1 VYSICPPDVNSRH
14 RRPVSSGC
22 AGEPRGSS
30 NIESSPSQLQ
40 HSCVERRYI
49 PLCWI
54 TLMQTKTT
62 TAASLSKRTR
72 HSSSTATPQT
82 RKRHHC
88 HVSSQ
93 ALISVPN
100 EPRAVETRNGTSAE
114 KKDARTFVSC
124 INLEPAPSDKAT
136 QKSATDTSDDVETPK
151 RRRRCR
157 HGRSATKLA
166 SPLDSLVAPS
176 CHGRRS
182 DGESESAW
190 SCCTCTLVNDA
201 HKRRCGACGDRRAIA
216 PSAAARGETTATT
229 PKHAATTTTTTA
241 HVFSD
246 TLPPAMSLK
255 VVTNPEDDL
264 DDANA
269 KSTHREAFPI
279 TAPEHCS
286 TPSPALI
293 RFCTSAESAL
303 LETMPTVAN
312 LSCTTN
318 EKLSHD
324 DVHAHAHAAQAKGSV
339 PVPSNARPAT
349 VTGCW
354 TDRDFMAPSVCNN
367 AAEPSVLRIANH
379 TTTDPT
385 ESLPMTQHWTALRE
399 RVLQQNAILYLQQN
413 SLMQLQQQT
422 AQLIHDNAVLV
433 DWLQGAAQQATL
445 SSANALYAPL
455 PPLPLVLALD
465 SQSQCLPGTSSHL
478 AVVGNA
484 RLYTSHSGPPQ
495 TERDP
500 ATSNVDGYPSHGQR
514 ANGRDSGIASPTKV
528 CATIRTP
535 TSNQTTTTAPLSS
548 STKSLVSEMDDSD
561 SPTSSSSLTRSQA
574 LDFVNQKIQAMVNTE
589 SPSGAMR
596 AKGLAVTTSRS
607 SPNGDQSSNN
617 AHGLATNAANGDCNQ
632 KQQASSIVAK
642 VDNAQNFAA
651 PKQSAD
657 KLPNPT
663 FRETTVDDPPSPA
676 SSTQT
681 FDPDQAPASIIVQ
694 DREVANPLL
703 DQSVTKTLAASAATT
718 MQSQRIDNSH
728 NDASKLPLESCTN
741 RQKGPLASKTA
752 HGWISNRPARQFI
765 RQMEHPPRSL
775 APGARPRDTKVPEKS
790 NSRES
795 LRRRSHPVEPNAPS
809 HSRADPL
816 WNESQNDKDQQP
828 SYRYK
833 ETVRCQKDR
842 QGLECHDCPQ
852 CRKFYAALRKTG
864 HDVAEFNDSSND
876 AAVQQFGR
884 HKARFANSETPV
896 DFWELDFIDERPAS
910 TEN

>member
-1 VYSICPPDVNSRH
+1 MLIRAIAGRSPPAVPASH
-14 RRPVSSGC
+14 EVRR
-22 AGEPRGSS
+22 
-30 NIESSPSQLQ
+30 IFESSPSQTEI
-40 HSCVERRYI
+40 HSI
-49 PLCWI
+49 I
-54 TLMQTKTT
+54 TLMKTKTT
-62 TAASLSKRTR
+62 TAAASLSKRTR
-72 HSSSTATPQT
+72 HSSSTAMPQT
-82 RKRHHC
+82 RKRHRC

-93 ALISVPN
+93 SLISVPN

-114 KKDARTFVSC
+114 KNDARTVVSC

-151 RRRRCR
+151 RRRR

-166 SPLDSLVAPS
+166 SPMDSLVAPS
-176 CHGRRS
+176 CHGRSS

-190 SCCTCTLVNDA
+190 SCSTCTLVNDNA
-201 HKRRCGACGDRRAIA
+201 HQRRCGACGERRAIV
-216 PSAAARGETTATT
+216 PSAAARGETTAATT
-229 PKHAATTTTTTA
+229 PKHAATTTTTTTTTA

-246 TLPPAMSLK
+246 TLPPAMSSMP
-255 VVTNPEDDL
+255 VTNPEDDL
-264 DDANA
+264 DDAHA
-269 KSTHREAFPI
+269 KSTHTKAVPI
-279 TAPEHCS
+279 TAPELHCTATT

-293 RFCTSAESAL
+293 RFCTRAESAR
-303 LETMPTVAN
+303 LETMPVVAN
-312 LSCTTN
+312 LTCTTI

-324 DVHAHAHAAQAKGSV
+324 DVHAHAHAAHAKGSV

-349 VTGCW
+349 VTSCW
-354 TDRDFMAPSVCNN
+354 TDRDSTAPSVCNH
-367 AAEPSVLRIANH
+367 AAEPSVPCIAH
-379 TTTDPT
+379 HATTDPT

-445 SSANALYAPL
+445 ASANALYAPL

-484 RLYTSHSGPPQ
+484 RLYTSHIGPPQ

-500 ATSNVDGYPSHGQR
+500 ATSSNDGYPSHGQR
-514 ANGRDSGIASPTKV
+514 ANGCDSGIASPTKE

-535 TSNQTTTTAPLSS
+535 KSNQTTITAPLSS
-548 STKSLVSEMDDSD
+548 STKSLVSEMDESD

-589 SPSGAMR
+589 SPSGTMR
-596 AKGLAVTTSRS
+596 AEGVAATTSRS
-607 SPNGDQSSNN
+607 SPNDNRSSNN
-617 AHGLATNAANGDCNQ
+617 AHGLANNAANGDCNQ

-651 PKQSAD
+651 PNLSAD

-676 SSTQT
+676 NSTQT

-694 DREVANPLL
+694 DREVANPFL
-703 DQSVTKTLAASAATT
+703 DQSATKTLAASATTT

-728 NDASKLPLESCTN
+728 NDAPKLPLESCTN
-741 RQKGPLASKTA
+741 RQKGRLASKTA

-765 RQMEHPPRSL
+765 RQMEHAPRSL
-775 APGARPRDTKVPEKS
+775 APGARPRDSKVPEKS
-790 NSRES
+790 NSRET
-795 LRRRSHPVEPNAPS
+795 LRRRSHPVDPNAPS

-816 WNESQNDKDQQP
+816 WNESQNDKEQQP

-910 TEN
+910 TDN